1 MALSLVGASY
11 IHKKVK
17 NSLQNLECNKYKE
30 LKKKSEKKKKKV
42 EKSTQFPLVNMTEA
56 SLLGTSVATKKVAE
70 GRRQPKFVFR

>member
-17 NSLQNLECNKYKE
+17 NSLQDLECNKYKE
-30 LKKKSEKKKKKV
+30 LKKKSEKKKKV
-42 EKSTQFPLVNMTEA
+42 EKSTHFPLVNMTEA
-56 SLLGTSVATKKVAE
+56 SLLGTWVATKKVAE